1 MNSLCQLL
9 PSAPKPGHPG
19 RSASHQAKPC
29 TSLQVFL
36 RLLPQLLRMHVRPLA
51 PVAVQDA
58 RPWLQNGSSSGCPIT
73 AGEEVALCLPRSE
86 LLFQQHQ
93 HNGLV
98 RAALEKLG
106 KAGGVM
112 DRKGHLLTKVP
123 GTVDEG
129 SANIQVGE
137 RGAGVPKTV
146 GATFSDCSS
155 PILLLNLTL
164 SHQQRKARSQG
175 RARSGV
181 AA

>member
-1 MNSLCQLL
+1 
-9 PSAPKPGHPG
+9 
-19 RSASHQAKPC
+19 
-29 TSLQVFL
+29 
-36 RLLPQLLRMHVRPLA
+36 MHVRPLA

-86 LLFQQHQ
+86 LLFRQHQ

>member
-1 MNSLCQLL
+1 M
-9 PSAPKPGHPG
+9 
-19 RSASHQAKPC
+19 
-29 TSLQVFL
+29 FL

-58 RPWLQNGSSSGCPIT
+58 HPRLQNGSSSEWPIT

-86 LLFQQHQ
+86 LLFRQRQR
-93 HNGLV
+93 NGLV

-129 SANIQVGE
+129 SANVQVGK
-137 RGAGVPKTV
+137 RGAGVPKKV
-146 GATFSDCSS
+146 GPTFSDCSS
-155 PILLLNLTL
+155 PILLPNLTL
-164 SHQQRKARSQG
+164 PHQQRKAQSQG
-175 RARSGV
+175 RAQNGV

>member
-1 MNSLCQLL
+1 M
-9 PSAPKPGHPG
+9 
-19 RSASHQAKPC
+19 
-29 TSLQVFL
+29 FL
-36 RLLPQLLRMHVRPLA
+36 RLLPQLLRMHVCPLA

-58 RPWLQNGSSSGCPIT
+58 RPWLQNGSSSGRPIT

-86 LLFQQHQ
+86 LLFRQHQ